1 MAPQPVF
8 SIVPIEIAQDR
19 RLTLWHV
26 RVLIALLSFR
36 RKNTDTV
43 WPSREQIAERAGMH
57 TANVSKTTSE
67 LVSLGWLVKVGD
79 GGRSKSSEYR
89 ITVPETVAEPASVS
103 AAETVAAPA
112 RVSYPQ
118 TVAAAATVAESATV
132 AGAATVKR
140 PQTVVDSATKTVAD
154 SARGFLDEER
164 TIKTRRGLELPEW
177 LPPLVWADWNAYR
190 ASSKGW
196 TKRAAQLSLR
206 TLVQL
211 HAEGNN
217 PKAVIEQSIERGWT
231 GLFPVKGERAKTVD
245 SLMAGAV

>member
-1 MAPQPVF
+1 MADAGGEATSLLPASQLRAKH
-8 SIVPIEIAQDR
+8 SKLSKRA
-19 RLTLWHV
+19 
-26 RVLIALLSFR
+26 ALLLRHECDKLGAMLVKRAMRSR
-36 RKNTDTV
+36 RTHDGPLDSAAV
-43 WPSREQIAERAGMH
+43 WDALLDEPSLR
-57 TANVSKTTSE
+57 
-67 LVSLGWLVKVGD
+67 WLVK
-79 GGRSKSSEYR
+79 R
-89 ITVPETVAEPASVS
+89 
-103 AAETVAAPA
+103 
-112 RVSYPQ
+112 
-118 TVAAAATVAESATV
+118 
-132 AGAATVKR
+132 
-140 PQTVVDSATKTVAD
+140 
-154 SARGFLDEER
+154 L
-164 TIKTRRGLELPEW
+164 LELEQESGARPGAPTSLPRPPGNADPSSSW